1 MHKSNVLR
9 LSDGMFK
16 RIFYE
21 EVAGSG
27 LEANDLLV
35 DAAAAA
41 LIMKPQ
47 QFGCLV
53 TLNLYGDILSD
64 EAAAVVG
71 GLGFAPSVNH
81 GDRFDLFEPTHGS
94 APDIAGKGI
103 ANPTAAMLSAAMML
117 KSLGMKEEA
126 ERINRRRD
134 LHSEEAA
141 YGPRMPAVRPPPGIS
156 PRR

>member
-1 MHKSNVLR
+1 MPSSIANGRASARITCVHKSNVLR

-41 LIMKPQ
+41 LIMRPQ

-81 GDRFDLFEPTHGS
+81 GDRFDLYEPTHGS

-103 ANPTAAMLSAAMML
+103 ANPTAAIISSAMML
-117 KSLGMKEEA
+117 KGFGMQGRTAMDKERGRFDTE
-126 ERINRRRD
+126 ER
-134 LHSEEAA
+134 A
-141 YGPRMPAVRPPPGIS
+141 
-156 PRR
+156 